1 MSNGPMG
8 GFMPTPAAPAQPPTV
23 KLDTTALSRGNFNNF
38 LKNMSGASSLNPPM
52 APQMGAMMS
61 PSLAP
66 SVSDI
71 DIFNPPMQMMQGG
84 GNVAP
89 RQAEIMG
96 QPHMLAY
103 ITPQEGDIL
112 ESLGGANEPGPMG
125 IPSFFDTGEGMGGY
139 GSDDSAVSGNDDDN
153 DDNQSFVDDD
163 PIAGNDFEVISTPI
177 VTEDERQQNIADS
190 EQFILDTPSIP
201 NVTFNNESIE
211 NAFKNLNIPSK
222 VQKELRDGL
231 QEDAKNNN
239 LIGALDA
246 FQKESAEFDGKSLGL
261 QVINNIIQ
269 ASGVNPA
276 EFSRKAFNQEEILGD
291 ADVRAGVGLDK
302 NIDVFENTI
311 DRNFARSLPGAN
323 LPIVDSTRNTV
334 KEDQAKALINLVGDR
349 DDTITNALQQNVKEQ
364 QEALAAQRGRALG
377 PINFRDDAADVI
389 PENFRGQTPIEISR
403 VGDDQLAIDEAERA
417 IQDRI
422 DQDRRVQELL
432 DRGQLAERDKADRIA
447 AAQAMGV
454 GISPTSTRRD
464 GLSEGEID
472 QDESIRTMSPGESR
486 ARFGG
491 GLGEIVSGLEDGFQ
505 KDIVELANRKPSIN
519 VSGIFGKALN
529 LPETFTRDRMVDALT
544 TNRGKR
550 FFGGTY
556 EPKPIYQDGKIV
568 GIKDQYGNLMEG
580 IDPFAPDTGSN
591 ENEDPV
597 IRPIIPIKKEEEETK
612 SSAPNVFGGLNPF
625 LPPQSPVV
633 VDSPFTTNVGDF
645 KGTGFSTGDL
655 NRLIAQLTGI
665 RSPRS
670 MAKGGVAEFADGGLI
685 KAVDDFLSTGQ

>member
-1 MSNGPMG
+1 MG

-38 LKNMSGASSLNPPM
+38 LKNMSGASSLNPPI

-66 SVSDI
+66 TMSGI
-71 DIFNPPMQMMQGG
+71 DIFNPPMQMMQEGG
-84 GNVAP
+84 FVDDF
-89 RQAEIMG
+89 
-96 QPHMLAY
+96 
-103 ITPQEGDIL
+103 GDVPGDTSDPSIGDTEDRS
-112 ESLGGANEPGPMG
+112 ESDDFQDALDSIDLG
-125 IPSFFDTGEGMGGY
+125 S
-139 GSDDSAVSGNDDDN
+139 SDDSMFS
-153 DDNQSFVDDD
+153 DD
-163 PIAGNDFEVISTPI
+163 PSSATPMGLEMPSTQNFGSRITTSPISGFDTNTINELKSEINSRNEIAISEEDDFYEGNKLTPAGQTELSNRNAADLAAVMSGEIPASTFIS
-177 VTEDERQQNIADS
+177 A
-190 EQFILDTPSIP
+190 
-201 NVTFNNESIE
+201 
-211 NAFKNLNIPSK
+211 
-222 VQKELRDGL
+222 G
-231 QEDAKNNN
+231 
-239 LIGALDA
+239 
-246 FQKESAEFDGKSLGL
+246 SASD
-261 QVINNIIQ
+261 
-269 ASGVNPA
+269 
-276 EFSRKAFNQEEILGD
+276 ILGD
-291 ADVRAGVGLDK
+291 RDVQDALSLSNRNVQD
-302 NIDVFENTI
+302 IDVFENII
-311 DRNFARSLPGAN
+311 DRNFARSLPGVN

-349 DDTITNALQQNVKEQ
+349 DTTVSDALQQNVKEQ

-377 PINFRDDAADVI
+377 PIQFGDDLANFQERLE
-389 PENFRGQTPIEISR
+389 PFESSR
-403 VGDDQLAIDEAERA
+403 VGDDFDTALD

-422 DQDRRVQELL
+422 DKDRGVQELL
-432 DRGQLAERDKADRIA
+432 DRGVRAEQDKVA
-447 AAQAMGV
+447 ASQAMGV
-454 GISPTSTRRD
+454 GIPPTSTRRD

-519 VSGIFGKALN
+519 VSGILGKALN
-529 LPETFTRDRMVDALT
+529 LPETFSRDRMVDALT

-550 FFGGTY
+550 LFGGTY

-568 GIKDQYGNLMEG
+568 GIKDQFGNLMEG

-597 IRPIIPIKKEEEETK
+597 IRPIIPIKKEEETK
-612 SSAPNVFGGLNPF
+612 SSAPNVFGGSNPF